1 MAFGMEE
8 FKASQ
13 RGQMIAHILKDPAN
27 VAAMIAVNQ
36 YSAMPPVQVVDRQ
49 LTDQNIHLSD
59 EEKRQVGRWV
69 REVMEENGWTTDGVS
84 KKRVP
89 PGGQF
94 RTGAVYYLKG
104 ASSRTF

>member
-8 FKASQ
+8 FKVSQ
-13 RGQMIAHILKDPAN
+13 RGQMIGNILSDPAN

-36 YSAMPPVQVVDRQ
+36 YSATPPVQVVDRELTQ
-49 LTDQNIHLSD
+49 QNIYLTDD
-59 EEKRQVGRWV
+59 EKRQVGRWV

-84 KKRVP
+84 KKRVA

-94 RTGAVYYLKG
+94 KTGAVYYRKK
-104 ASSRTF
+104 R